1 MKPVIGILSHIGPH
15 NTSPLGIS
23 TLGNTYVVS
32 ITKADGVPVILP
44 VKIDEADMEPYLNM
58 CDGFLFSGGIDISPS
73 YYNEEPHLKLG
84 QTSLDLDKTQITFMQ
99 KALKTGK
106 PILGICRGHQVLTVA
121 TGGTLYQDLSEH
133 EGTYVK
139 HFQETHNGD
148 YSHKVTLEPDSLI
161 SGLFDKTIYTNS
173 FHHQSAKDLGE
184 GVRAIAYSQDHII
197 EAIQVENH
205 KFALGIQWHPEAMF
219 AHGDESMRPIFDA
232 FISAC
237 KSK

>member
-1 MKPVIGILSHIGPH
+1 MKPVIGILSHITPH

-32 ITKADGVPVILP
+32 IEKADGVPVILP
-44 VKIDEADMEPYLNM
+44 VFMEEENMDAYLDM

-73 YYNEEPHLKLG
+73 YYNEEPHLKIG
-84 QTSLDLDKTQITFMQ
+84 QTSLNLDRTQIPFMQ

-121 TGGTLYQDLSEH
+121 TGGNLYQDLSEH
-133 EGTYVK
+133 EGTCVK

-148 YSHKVTLEPDSLI
+148 YSHTVTLESDSLI
-161 SGLFDKTIYTNS
+161 SDLFEHTIYTNS
-173 FHHQSAKDLGE
+173 FHHQAAKDLGE
-184 GVRAIAYSQDHII
+184 GVRAIAYSQDHVI

-232 FISAC
+232 FVNAC
-237 KSK
+237 KNK